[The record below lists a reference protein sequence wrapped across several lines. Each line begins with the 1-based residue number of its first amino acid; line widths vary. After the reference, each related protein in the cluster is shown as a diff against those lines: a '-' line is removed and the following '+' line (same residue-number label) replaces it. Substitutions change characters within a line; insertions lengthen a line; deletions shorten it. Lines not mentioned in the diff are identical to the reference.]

1 MIKKI
6 KIIFILLITSI
17 VSAQKESFNVE
28 LNQIRFKSNTMQD
41 LVLENIKDYKIT
53 HKIEPQIIIFNFY
66 EKTEIQEIDGEMME
80 RKKVNINVTT
90 AVSYFSKDDI
100 NLFKDRLVGGT
111 IYNDKIIILQNFNN
125 SRFEGEPFFFV
136 DSKKINLQINF
147 DGNMTQSEKDYEYF
161 NKELKFIKNID
172 LYFTD

>member
-53 HKIEPQIIIFNFY
+53 HKIEPQIIIFL
-66 EKTEIQEIDGEMME
+66 K
-80 RKKVNINVTT
+80 
-90 AVSYFSKDDI
+90 S
-100 NLFKDRLVGGT
+100 L
-111 IYNDKIIILQNFNN
+111 KIGREDLKLKLIFNN
-125 SRFEGEPFFFV
+125 
-136 DSKKINLQINF
+136 
-147 DGNMTQSEKDYEYF
+147 
-161 NKELKFIKNID
+161 LK
-172 LYFTD
+172 